1 MALTGSFRRFVDA
14 NTCNANMAYVDHEN
28 EQPFTIVRP
37 NMNMRSVANPRKR
50 SREYFDETVSIC
62 PSHNSFVGK
71 DNEGEALSTLVSD
84 NPKRARA
91 SSSTSDSRGIDLS
104 SLFSEEKNSNPTEE
118 TVPQLNMEDEI
129 FDSINED
136 LLSEYDSE
144 LGDPLKSEKVATKVA
159 KIRSNPNI
167 KGLSKIFKRHKQL
180 SNLKPLSAPSMP
192 KLIRKMPSFKDPF
205 N

>member
-1 MALTGSFRRFVDA
+1 
-14 NTCNANMAYVDHEN
+14 
-28 EQPFTIVRP
+28 
-37 NMNMRSVANPRKR
+37 MNISSVANPRKR

-62 PSHNSFVGK
+62 PSHNSFGK
-71 DNEGEALSTLVSD
+71 DNEGEALSTIVSD

-91 SSSTSDSRGIDLS
+91 RSSTSDSRGIDLS

-159 KIRSNPNI
+159 KIWSNPNI
-167 KGLSKIFKRHKQL
+167 KGLSKIFKRHKQP